1 MTEITAELTKPLLID
16 GAMSTALEQLG
27 ADTNNSLWTASVLA
41 NQPALVKKVHQEYF
55 KAGARLEIT
64 DTYQANVPAF
74 IKNGYSKQEA
84 HSLIQRAVALAK
96 EARDEYQQETG
107 IYNYVAGALGPYG
120 AYLANGSE
128 YSGDYHLSTTEYQ
141 QFHRPRLT
149 DILTVGVDVI
159 AIETQPRLDE
169 VLTELDLVKELA
181 PDILCYVSFSLK
193 DPTHLPDGTPLA
205 VAARTVAKYPNVFA
219 VGVNCIPLEEVTAAI
234 ETIHQATDKPVIA
247 LVADLSADQRATVLS
262 LMGVTEQDLANYTVI
277 TITNEDEHKYLDSYV
292 DPAVIGT
299 RALSSVM
306 VTPAEAGHG
315 VMVTTQNINYCTT
328 GMYRNALLT
337 AGVEDADIMVV
348 GPTEISGTAGL
359 IGAVKAYEQV
369 SGEPI
374 SDETLDTAM
383 NELVTTGELVTK
395 SASDEEVEA
404 LIAYIKAKLAAGEL
418 ETEDDIRNEIKEGE
432 QKFDVSLDESEE
444 QQIVDFMLKIKK
456 LGLDPNVLLDQAADL
471 YSKFGDELLNKAT
484 DDGFFSGLGNIVN
497 SIADFFKGLFKK

>member
-1 MTEITAELTKPLLID
+1 MKKLFKLLVATLLFTFMWSMTVCAETA
-16 GAMSTALEQLG
+16 
-27 ADTNNSLWTASVLA
+27 
-41 NQPALVKKVHQEYF
+41 
-55 KAGARLEIT
+55 
-64 DTYQANVPAF
+64 
-74 IKNGYSKQEA
+74 
-84 HSLIQRAVALAK
+84 
-96 EARDEYQQETG
+96 
-107 IYNYVAGALGPYG
+107 
-120 AYLANGSE
+120 
-128 YSGDYHLSTTEYQ
+128 
-141 QFHRPRLT
+141 
-149 DILTVGVDVI
+149 
-159 AIETQPRLDE
+159 
-169 VLTELDLVKELA
+169 
-181 PDILCYVSFSLK
+181 
-193 DPTHLPDGTPLA
+193 
-205 VAARTVAKYPNVFA
+205 
-219 VGVNCIPLEEVTAAI
+219 
-234 ETIHQATDKPVIA
+234 DKPVIA
-247 LVADLSADQRATVLS
+247 LGADLSADQRATVLS
-262 LMGVTEQDLANYTVI
+262 LMGVTEEDLVNYTVI
-277 TITNEDEHKYLDSYV
+277 TITNADEHKYLDSYV

-348 GPTEISGTAGL
+348 GPTQISGTAGL

-418 ETEDDIRNEIKEGE
+418 ETEDDIRKAIKEGE
-432 QKFDVSLDESEE
+432 QKFGVSLDESEE

-484 DDGFFSGLGNIVN
+484 DDGFLSGLGNIVN

>member
-1 MTEITAELTKPLLID
+1 MKKLFKLLVATLLFTFMWSMTVCAETA
-16 GAMSTALEQLG
+16 
-27 ADTNNSLWTASVLA
+27 
-41 NQPALVKKVHQEYF
+41 
-55 KAGARLEIT
+55 
-64 DTYQANVPAF
+64 
-74 IKNGYSKQEA
+74 
-84 HSLIQRAVALAK
+84 
-96 EARDEYQQETG
+96 
-107 IYNYVAGALGPYG
+107 
-120 AYLANGSE
+120 
-128 YSGDYHLSTTEYQ
+128 
-141 QFHRPRLT
+141 
-149 DILTVGVDVI
+149 
-159 AIETQPRLDE
+159 
-169 VLTELDLVKELA
+169 
-181 PDILCYVSFSLK
+181 
-193 DPTHLPDGTPLA
+193 
-205 VAARTVAKYPNVFA
+205 
-219 VGVNCIPLEEVTAAI
+219 
-234 ETIHQATDKPVIA
+234 DKPVIA
-247 LVADLSADQRATVLS
+247 LGADLSADQRATVLS
-262 LMGVTEQDLANYTVI
+262 LMGVTEEDLVNYTVI
-277 TITNEDEHKYLDSYV
+277 TITNADEHKYLDSYV

-348 GPTEISGTAGL
+348 GPSQISGTAGL

-418 ETEDDIRNEIKEGE
+418 ETEDDIRKAIKEGE
-432 QKFDVSLDESEE
+432 QKFGVSLDESEE
-444 QQIVDFMLKIKK
+444 QQIIDFMLKIKK

-484 DDGFFSGLGNIVN
+484 DDGFLSGLGNIVD

>member
-1 MTEITAELTKPLLID
+1 MKKLFKLLVVTLLFTFMWSMTVCAETA
-16 GAMSTALEQLG
+16 
-27 ADTNNSLWTASVLA
+27 
-41 NQPALVKKVHQEYF
+41 
-55 KAGARLEIT
+55 
-64 DTYQANVPAF
+64 
-74 IKNGYSKQEA
+74 
-84 HSLIQRAVALAK
+84 
-96 EARDEYQQETG
+96 
-107 IYNYVAGALGPYG
+107 
-120 AYLANGSE
+120 
-128 YSGDYHLSTTEYQ
+128 
-141 QFHRPRLT
+141 
-149 DILTVGVDVI
+149 
-159 AIETQPRLDE
+159 
-169 VLTELDLVKELA
+169 
-181 PDILCYVSFSLK
+181 
-193 DPTHLPDGTPLA
+193 
-205 VAARTVAKYPNVFA
+205 
-219 VGVNCIPLEEVTAAI
+219 
-234 ETIHQATDKPVIA
+234 DKPVIA
-247 LVADLSADQRATVLS
+247 LGADLSADQRATVLS
-262 LMGVTEQDLANYTVI
+262 LMGVTEEDLVNYTVI
-277 TITNEDEHKYLDSYV
+277 TITNADEHKYLDSYV

-348 GPTEISGTAGL
+348 GPSQISGTAGL

-418 ETEDDIRNEIKEGE
+418 ETEDDIRKAIKEGE
-432 QKFDVSLDESEE
+432 QKFGVSLDESEE

-484 DDGFFSGLGNIVN
+484 DDGFLSGLGNIVN

>member
-1 MTEITAELTKPLLID
+1 MKKLFKLLVATLLFTFMWSMTVCAETA
-16 GAMSTALEQLG
+16 
-27 ADTNNSLWTASVLA
+27 
-41 NQPALVKKVHQEYF
+41 
-55 KAGARLEIT
+55 
-64 DTYQANVPAF
+64 
-74 IKNGYSKQEA
+74 
-84 HSLIQRAVALAK
+84 
-96 EARDEYQQETG
+96 
-107 IYNYVAGALGPYG
+107 
-120 AYLANGSE
+120 
-128 YSGDYHLSTTEYQ
+128 
-141 QFHRPRLT
+141 
-149 DILTVGVDVI
+149 
-159 AIETQPRLDE
+159 
-169 VLTELDLVKELA
+169 
-181 PDILCYVSFSLK
+181 
-193 DPTHLPDGTPLA
+193 
-205 VAARTVAKYPNVFA
+205 
-219 VGVNCIPLEEVTAAI
+219 
-234 ETIHQATDKPVIA
+234 DKSVIA
-247 LVADLSADQRATVLS
+247 LGADLSADQRATVLS
-262 LMGVTEQDLANYTVI
+262 LMGVTEEDLVNYTVI
-277 TITNEDEHKYLDSYV
+277 TITNADEHKYLDSYV

-348 GPTEISGTAGL
+348 GPSQISGTAGL

-418 ETEDDIRNEIKEGE
+418 ETEDDIRKAIKEGE
-432 QKFDVSLDESEE
+432 QKFGVSLDESEE

-484 DDGFFSGLGNIVN
+484 DDGFLSGLGNIVN

>member
-1 MTEITAELTKPLLID
+1 MKKLFKLLVATLLFTFMCSMTVCAETA
-16 GAMSTALEQLG
+16 
-27 ADTNNSLWTASVLA
+27 
-41 NQPALVKKVHQEYF
+41 
-55 KAGARLEIT
+55 
-64 DTYQANVPAF
+64 
-74 IKNGYSKQEA
+74 
-84 HSLIQRAVALAK
+84 
-96 EARDEYQQETG
+96 
-107 IYNYVAGALGPYG
+107 
-120 AYLANGSE
+120 
-128 YSGDYHLSTTEYQ
+128 
-141 QFHRPRLT
+141 
-149 DILTVGVDVI
+149 
-159 AIETQPRLDE
+159 
-169 VLTELDLVKELA
+169 
-181 PDILCYVSFSLK
+181 
-193 DPTHLPDGTPLA
+193 
-205 VAARTVAKYPNVFA
+205 
-219 VGVNCIPLEEVTAAI
+219 
-234 ETIHQATDKPVIA
+234 DKPVIA
-247 LVADLSADQRATVLS
+247 LGADLSADQRATVLS
-262 LMGVTEQDLANYTVI
+262 LMGVTEEDLVNYTVI
-277 TITNEDEHKYLDSYV
+277 TITNADEHKYLDSYV

-348 GPTEISGTAGL
+348 GPSQISGTAGL

-418 ETEDDIRNEIKEGE
+418 ETEDDIRKAIKEGE
-432 QKFDVSLDESEE
+432 QKFGVSLDESEE

-484 DDGFFSGLGNIVN
+484 DDGFLSGLGNIVN

>member
-1 MTEITAELTKPLLID
+1 MKKLFKLLAATLLCTFMWSMTVCAET
-16 GAMSTALEQLG
+16 
-27 ADTNNSLWTASVLA
+27 
-41 NQPALVKKVHQEYF
+41 
-55 KAGARLEIT
+55 
-64 DTYQANVPAF
+64 
-74 IKNGYSKQEA
+74 
-84 HSLIQRAVALAK
+84 
-96 EARDEYQQETG
+96 
-107 IYNYVAGALGPYG
+107 
-120 AYLANGSE
+120 
-128 YSGDYHLSTTEYQ
+128 
-141 QFHRPRLT
+141 
-149 DILTVGVDVI
+149 
-159 AIETQPRLDE
+159 
-169 VLTELDLVKELA
+169 
-181 PDILCYVSFSLK
+181 
-193 DPTHLPDGTPLA
+193 
-205 VAARTVAKYPNVFA
+205 
-219 VGVNCIPLEEVTAAI
+219 
-234 ETIHQATDKPVIA
+234 TDKPVIA
-247 LVADLSADQRATVLS
+247 LGADLSADQRATVLS

-395 SASDEEVEA
+395 SASDEEVEP

-418 ETEDDIRNEIKEGE
+418 ETEDDIRNAIKEGE